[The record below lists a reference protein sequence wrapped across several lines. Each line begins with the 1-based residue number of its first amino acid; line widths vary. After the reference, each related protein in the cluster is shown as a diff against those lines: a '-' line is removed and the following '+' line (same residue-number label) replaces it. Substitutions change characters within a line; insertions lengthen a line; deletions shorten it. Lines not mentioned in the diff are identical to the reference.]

1 MSKKHDDNKSEQ
13 RGVMP
18 PAVVI
23 RAMGAA
29 EKTKYFLV
37 AAATTGGVLEL
48 MGTGFAGFCIAAA
61 AGGTAAYFSEEIRN
75 KLIDHLPVPKA
86 PRGNP
91 TLSRIAKLDFWL
103 SGRQEL
109 PDTEELEAI
118 EPDEE
123 EDEPES
129 DAAHEGDSDGA
140 HEEVP
145 AQGVQI
151 PTAPAFKDMCSLIN
165 ERRLVLCY
173 TAKGPL
179 FGTVEDLLSMV
190 LVGMPGRGKT
200 TALTYMV
207 GMLLAIGAEVVV
219 WDPHGSLSELAGIPG
234 LAYID
239 ELADIPASMDAL
251 ERELTERRRLYKASR
266 QVKHPLLL
274 LVDELPVV
282 AHYGKK
288 HDARVFDMIEAFV
301 LEARKWRCFF
311 IGAGQSTDAEILP
324 TRVAENLSSRII
336 FACSNRRAR
345 MAGLAEEAV
354 RDLLPIVRPDT
365 PELKGKMIFD
375 CSRLSTPVIGAI
387 PFTTV
392 ADIIEF
398 LGLGRG
404 ISVSESVSRVSQIP
418 ETGNDGNENR
428 KQMET
433 AQEAAGA
440 VTEKVVSGAF
450 PVSVETAET
459 DDVRSNLPV
468 SDEILEII
476 SNMKRDPR
484 NKDRDIAQVMG
495 LSGRKYA
502 IYQQCLVYLGYRKD

>member
-61 AGGTAAYFSEEIRN
+61 AGGTAAYFSEEIRG

-86 PRGNP
+86 PRGSP

-109 PDTEELEAI
+109 PDTEELEAM

-129 DAAHEGDSDGA
+129 DAGDEI
-140 HEEVP
+140 EEDAP
-145 AQGVQI
+145 APSVQI
-151 PTAPAFKDMCSLIN
+151 PVAPAFKDMCSLIN

-179 FGTVEDLLSMV
+179 FGTVNDLLSM
-190 LVGMPGRGKT
+190 LIVGKPGRGKT
-200 TALTYMV
+200 TALTYYV
-207 GMLLAIGAEVVV
+207 AMLLHAGAEVHV
-219 WDPHGSLSELAGIPG
+219 WDPHGSLSELAGIER
-234 LAYID
+234 LHYTD
-239 ELADIPASMDAL
+239 ELADIPGSVVVL
-251 ERELTERRRLYKASR
+251 ESELEERRTLFKTLKR
-266 QVKHPLLL
+266 VKHPLLL
-274 LVDELPVV
+274 LIDELPIISQF
-282 AHYGKK
+282 AKK
-288 HDARVFDMIEAFV
+288 EPAVFDLFQRFV
-301 LEARKWRCFF
+301 LEARKWNCYF
-311 IGAGQSTDAEILP
+311 IGSGQSTDAEILP
-324 TRVAENLSSRII
+324 TRIADSLSSRIV
-336 FACSNRRAR
+336 FYVERRKATQ
-345 MAGLAEEAV
+345 AGVDLETAKK
-354 RDLLPIVRPDT
+354 LLPVLKPDSD
-365 PELKGKMIFD
+365 ELKGKMIFD
-375 CSRLSTPVIGAI
+375 CSRLSEPVIGAI

-392 ADIIEF
+392 QDIIEF
-398 LGLGRG
+398 LGIGRG
-404 ISVSESVSRVSQIP
+404 ISVSKSVSHVSQIP
-418 ETGNDGNENR
+418 ETGNDGNANG

-440 VTEKVVSGAF
+440 ITEKVVSGAF
-450 PVSVETAET
+450 PVSTETAET
-459 DDVRSNLPV
+459 DDVRSTLPV
-468 SDEILEII
+468 SDEILEMI
-476 SNMKRDPR
+476 SRMKRDPR